1 MIRKLK
7 PSKRESAQ
15 PTSPPS
21 EIVSLPLTK
30 LEYSDG
36 SGWYPLATEPYVDS
50 KVFDINTNTSGQL
63 TLSRLQFYPA
73 NSSVFLRGDGTWSS
87 VPSGSGTVTS
97 INAGVGLSGGTI
109 TTSGTIAIANVGIT
123 AGTYTWP
130 NSLNINAQGQV
141 IGANSGLQPFTSLIA
156 GTGISLAQGG
166 GSAQIN
172 IFNTGVS
179 PGFYTW
185 PSDFSVNQQG
195 QLTNVTSSGSLPI
208 NRLQNYPANST
219 TFLRGD
225 GIWATPTASSIDI
238 NSGTIGQLNISR
250 LSGYPASSNS
260 FLRGDGTWTL
270 PFINNL
276 PINGTVSFSSYGL
289 TTFGNVN
296 ATTGTLIGNNLAA
309 YNSGSIVVQ
318 NPLSMS
324 NGGATPISIT
334 TNAASGKIYFNNT
347 NTSSYATGLIVQN
360 NGVDAVEFGFNN
372 STSEAYFWSGSG
384 TLKFGTNFTK
394 RMDIANNSGKTT
406 FYDGSIQCYIRPSSN
421 YLDLRGAFVHGSKT
435 SAIMETNNLGET
447 ASIVMNGDYIQ
458 TIQPFDDLGF
468 IFTDEDLDP
477 ATTYQSYISANGSL
491 VTSSSERRK
500 HSLREKKHKDY
511 LERLNQL
518 KVYSYAL
525 RVPVELSDNEKRKT
539 RKYYKNRRLHVGLLA
554 EEVEQLFDNAT
565 DGFKLID
572 LHQGN
577 EKEFNKLTKNYSPQE
592 KEEDFLKRKNADR
605 QSPGIHYDTLVCY
618 TILALQELTKKVK
631 LLEKNKNI
639 Y

>member
-1 MIRKLK
+1 MRQNTKLMRQNTERKGNQDWFK
-7 PSKRESAQ
+7 
-15 PTSPPS
+15 
-21 EIVSLPLTK
+21 SLGTANPK
-30 LEYSDG
+30 LEYYDG
-36 SGWYPLATEPYVDS
+36 TSWGNLATESWVQS
-50 KVFDINTNTSGQL
+50 N
-63 TLSRLQFYPA
+63 A
-73 NSSVFLRGDGTWSS
+73 
-87 VPSGSGTVTS
+87 GTVTS
-97 INAGVGLSGGTI
+97 LTAGTGLSGGII
-109 TTSGTIAIANVGIT
+109 TTNGTIGIASVGIT
-123 AGTYTWP
+123 PGTYFWP

-141 IGANSGLQPFTSLIA
+141 IGANSGLQPFTSLIP
-156 GTGISLAQGG
+156 GVGISVSAGG

-172 IFNTGVS
+172 LVDNGVTPGTYTIPNISVDSTGRVS
-179 PGFYTW
+179 SISNGTVPIAK
-185 PSDFSVNQQG
+185 
-195 QLTNVTSSGSLPI
+195 LSG
-208 NRLQNYPANST
+208 YPASSSV
-219 TFLRGD
+219 FLRGD
-225 GIWATPTASSIDI
+225 GLWTTPTTSSIDI
-238 NSGTIGQLNISR
+238 NTNTTGQLSLPR

-276 PINGTVSFSSYGL
+276 SINGTVSLSTYGL
-289 TTFGNVN
+289 TTSGNVN
-296 ATTGTLIGNNLAA
+296 ATTGTLIGNNLSA

-318 NPLSMS
+318 NPLSIT
-324 NGGATPISIT
+324 NGGATPISMT
-334 TNAASGKIYFNNT
+334 TNAASSRIYFNNT
-347 NTSSYATGLIVQN
+347 NTSSQSTGLIVQN

-372 STSEAYFWSGSG
+372 STSEAYLWAGSG

-406 FYDGSIQCYIRPSSN
+406 FYDGSIQCYLRPSSN
-421 YLDLRGAFVHGSKT
+421 YLDLRAAFVHGSKA

-491 VTSSSERRK
+491 ITSSSESRK
-500 HSLREKKHKDY
+500 HSLRQKNHKDY

-525 RVPVELSDNEKRKT
+525 RVPVGFCDNEKRKT

-554 EEVEQLFDNAT
+554 EEVEQIFDNAT

-577 EKEFNKLTKNYSPQE
+577 EKEFHKLTKNYSPRE
-592 KEEDFLKRKNADR
+592 KEEDYLKRKNADR
-605 QSPGIHYDTLVCY
+605 MSVGINYDALVCY
-618 TILALQELTKKVK
+618 MILALQELTKKVE
-631 LLEKNKNI
+631 LIEKNK
-639 Y
+639 